1 MFRTEKKNT
10 VQEKAG
16 RRKQLREKKNK
27 KLKPKQMYL
36 SSQVSSLLWIK
47 ILYGFVLL
55 VILPILW
62 DVSTQQDS
70 SWCHWKSKA

>member
-1 MFRTEKKNT
+1 MCWKALRDTPFVSFNLKKNTLKCSELKKKNT

-36 SSQVSSLLWIK
+36 SSQVSSLL
-47 ILYGFVLL
+47 
-55 VILPILW
+55 
-62 DVSTQQDS
+62 
-70 SWCHWKSKA
+70 